1 MSQQHFWVA
10 YLHTAVLLTA
20 APLGMAAEPVLT
32 TDLLRDW
39 SFTPLAAGAGE
50 HPVVELTDG
59 GIVVGHA
66 GGLRRFDGHRMIPLD
81 IPAGSAPVKHLL
93 SDRMGSL
100 HIVLADGTHA
110 VRSEQGLRFI
120 TDAGPPPDFSEKDAP
135 EPLSICE
142 AGDGSVWVGYR
153 QGLVSRTV
161 GLQRTWHPIPAGESA
176 SPDNSAYVAA
186 DIAGRVWLARR
197 TRLAVWPG
205 GGWRVEQDLPDQQT
219 IVAAARSGGLWVRV
233 GNRVHHFDG
242 SRFTQAFDADVL
254 TIRGFVEDHEGR
266 LWIATT
272 RYGLVMWDGSRLA
285 TAETASSS
293 IYSVCV
299 DRHGGIWAGTTAGL
313 ERGVPRIVQRVEMPT
328 LKPLRT
334 ICCDTTG
341 RLWFLTLD
349 GEVGS
354 QPGPLGPWLRSG
366 GRGTTDTVFHS
377 RLDGWRYG
385 RVTALTISP
394 RDIVWLG
401 TQDGGI
407 VRIDQ
412 TDAAGSENLST
423 PPELRG
429 QPVTAILALG
439 DGLLV
444 AIGTSLVWLQDDQ
457 WHPIDWPPDQ
467 PAAAVRLM
475 VGDGGRAAYVATE
488 SAGLFRLLIAPEASR
503 STATVTPIPQPAAVL
518 APITA
523 IVPQPDSSVW
533 IATRGEGLWR
543 YHDAVWTQLT
553 LNQGLPAE
561 TLLAVVPDGR
571 GRLWCTTPRLFFTA
585 MIDELNAVA
594 TGCSDRC
601 HCWVVTRDDRTAYF
615 DPTVVLPGIATSDGD
630 GTIMVAL
637 PTGIAASLTDRLPA
651 GSPPQP
657 VRISGLQIDGQLLQF
672 GGTTPQVPAD
682 PRLVEIFL
690 GETILPTPTNARL
703 EHRLVGID
711 RDWLE
716 TPADRRLVYERL
728 PSGRHPLELRSRNEA
743 GTWTSTM
750 PAAVLEIAPTWWE
763 RPAVRWAAIFA
774 VALTAAGGTFWLH
787 SRRTSA
793 RLAGLRQ
800 QALLDQERMR
810 IARDMH
816 DDLGTS
822 LTQISLL
829 ADLAGRSATAETAE
843 SLRQISQIACTTVSA
858 FDEIVWAVNPE
869 HDTLQHL
876 LGYLALSASQTL
888 ASLGI
893 GCNCDLPSQVPLRAT
908 PAEFRRGVLLC
919 VKEAINNIVK
929 HAGAAQVAICCR
941 VTAGRL
947 IVTIA
952 DDGCGAAADHDS
964 RPRPAAGLE
973 NMHHR
978 AAELGGTCSV
988 AALPGGGTE
997 MTLDVPLPAAGRLA
1011 SRPSQHPE
1019 PSHAT

>member
-1 MSQQHFWVA
+1 MSQQCFWMA
-10 YLHTAVLLTA
+10 CLHTAVLLTA
-20 APLGMAAEPVLT
+20 APLGIAAEPVLT
-32 TDLLRDW
+32 TDVLRDW

-50 HPVVELTDG
+50 HPVVELTAG

-81 IPAGSAPVKHLL
+81 VPIGSAPVKHLF
-93 SDRMGSL
+93 SDRAGSL
-100 HIVLADGTHA
+100 HIVLADGSHA
-110 VRSEQGLRFI
+110 VRSGQGLRFI
-120 TDAGPPPDFSEKDAP
+120 TDARPPPDLSPGDAP

-161 GLQRTWHPIPAGESA
+161 GLQRTWHPIPVGESA
-176 SPDNSAYVAA
+176 SPDSSAYVAA
-186 DIAGRVWLARR
+186 DTAGRVWLARR
-197 TRLAVWPG
+197 TRLAVWTG
-205 GGWRVEQDLPDQQT
+205 ADWRVEQQLPDQQT
-219 IVAAARSGGLWVRV
+219 IVAAARNGGLWVRV
-233 GNRVHHFDG
+233 GNRVQHFDG
-242 SRFTQAFDADVL
+242 SRLTQAFESEVL
-254 TIRGFVEDHEGR
+254 TIRGFAEDRDGR
-266 LWIATT
+266 LWIATS

-334 ICCDTTG
+334 IRCDTTD

-354 QPGPLGPWLRSG
+354 QPGPLGPWLLSG

-394 RDIVWLG
+394 SDVVWLG

-412 TDAAGSENLST
+412 TNAASSENLST

-429 QPVTAILALG
+429 QPVTAILAIG

-444 AIGTSLVWLQDDQ
+444 AIGTSLLWLQDDQ
-457 WHPIDWPPDQ
+457 WHPLVWPAGQ
-467 PAAAVRLM
+467 PAAAVSLM
-475 VGDGGRAAYVATE
+475 VGNGRRAAYLATE
-488 SAGLFRLLIAPEASR
+488 SAGLFQLQVSSEGSR
-503 STATVTPIPQPAAVL
+503 PTATVAPIAQPAAVL

-523 IVPQPDSSVW
+523 IVPRPDGSVW

-543 YHDAVWTQLT
+543 YHAAVWSQLT
-553 LNQGLPAE
+553 VNQGLPAA

-585 MIDELNAVA
+585 MIDELDAVA
-594 TGCSDRC
+594 TGSSDRC
-601 HCWVVTRDDRTAYF
+601 HCRVVTRDDRTAYF
-615 DPTVVLPGIATSDGD
+615 DPAVVLPGIATSDGD

-637 PTGIAASLTDRLPA
+637 PTGIAACLTDRLPA

-657 VRISGLQIDGQLLQF
+657 VRISGVQIDGQPLQF
-672 GGTTPQVPAD
+672 GGTTPRVPPD

-690 GETILPTPTNARL
+690 GETLLPTPTNARL

-711 RDWLE
+711 RDWRE

-728 PSGRHPLELRSRNEA
+728 PSGRHPLELRSTNEA
-743 GTWTSTM
+743 GTWTSTL

-763 RPAVRWAAIFA
+763 HPAVRWGAIFA
-774 VALTAAGGTFWLH
+774 VALTTAGGTFWLH
-787 SRRTSA
+787 ARRTSA
-793 RLAGLRQ
+793 RLVRLRQ

-829 ADLAGRSATAETAE
+829 ADLAGRSAPAETAA
-843 SLRQISQIACTTVSA
+843 SLRHISQIACTTVSA

-893 GCNCDLPSQVPLRAT
+893 ECSCDLPSQVPPRAA
-908 PAEFRRGVLLC
+908 PAEFRRAVLLC
-919 VKEAINNIVK
+919 VKEAITNVVK
-929 HAGAAQVAICCR
+929 HAA
-941 VTAGRL
+941 AGRVVIRCRLTADQL

-952 DDGCGAAADHDS
+952 DDGCGAVSGHDG

-978 AAELGGTCSV
+978 AAALGGTCSV
-988 AALPGGGTE
+988 VALPGGGTE
-997 MTLDVPLPAAGRLA
+997 VTLDVPLPAAGRLA
-1011 SRPSQHPE
+1011 SRAGHHPE
-1019 PSHAT
+1019 SPHAT